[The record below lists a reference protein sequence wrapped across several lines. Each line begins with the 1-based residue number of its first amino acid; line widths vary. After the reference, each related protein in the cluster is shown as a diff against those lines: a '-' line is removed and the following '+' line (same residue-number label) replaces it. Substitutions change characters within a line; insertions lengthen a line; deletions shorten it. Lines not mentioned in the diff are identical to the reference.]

1 MIPFAVAGV
10 QMNVP
15 ASQENVSAMKQKVEQ
30 VMARFP
36 WVQMI
41 VFSELAT
48 YGPLPG
54 NHKGTVEFI
63 EKEFAELAARHGVW
77 ILPGS
82 IFEKFDGRLYNT
94 ATVINPAGA
103 VVGRYRKMFPFAP
116 YEVGV
121 EGGTEFL
128 AFDVPGI
135 GRFGVSICYDIW
147 FPETTRTL
155 TAMGVEVLLHPVLT
169 ATLDRDVEL
178 SIARAT
184 AAMFQCYVFDIN
196 GLGAG
201 GTGRSTVIDPA
212 GTVLYEAGGQE
223 EIIPL
228 EIDLEQVRRQRAAG
242 SMGLG
247 QHHKS
252 FRDRAVEF
260 DVYNREHFD
269 KSYLD
274 SLGPLTMLQK
284 GSQVGLE
291 SGGQPPV
298 SQPGP
303 ETQPGGPRQQPQARR
318 PLRRA
323 AKDLKVRL
331 IGK

>member
-1 MIPFAVAGV
+1 MIPFAVAAV
-10 QMNVP
+10 QMNIS
-15 ASQENVSAMKQKVEQ
+15 ASQENVSAMKQKVDQ

-54 NHKGTVEFI
+54 QHKDSIEFI
-63 EKEFAELAARHGVW
+63 EEQFAELAAHHGVW

-82 IFEKFDGRLYNT
+82 IFEKNNGHLYNT
-94 ATVINPAGA
+94 ASVISPSGEI
-103 VVGRYRKMFPFAP
+103 VGRYRKMFPFAP
-116 YEVGV
+116 YEAGV
-121 EGGTEFL
+121 DGGSEFL
-128 AFDVPGI
+128 IFDVPDI

-169 ATLDRDVEL
+169 GTIDRDVEL

-196 GLGAG
+196 GLEAG

-212 GTVLYEAGGQE
+212 GTVLYQAGGQE

-228 EIDLEQVRRQRAAG
+228 EIDLEVVRRQRAVG

-252 FRDRAVEF
+252 FRDRVVEF
-260 DVYNREHFD
+260 EVYDREFFD
-269 KSYLD
+269 KSYLE
-274 SLGPLTMLQK
+274 SLGPLTMPERGGQA
-284 GSQVGLE
+284 GLE
-291 SGGQPPV
+291 SRK
-298 SQPGP
+298 
-303 ETQPGGPRQQPQARR
+303 RQTKR
-318 PLRRA
+318 PLRVA
-323 AKDLKVRL
+323 ANDLKVRL